1 MFKEPTDSY
10 ISESI
15 EKMTAADK
23 KELLQF
29 IEMQAA
35 YKRSAKMKAS
45 VKRNSMKMAEIAAI
59 VRKVGK
65 TNTRS
70 KN

>member
-1 MFKEPTDSY
+1 MFKESSNSY

-35 YKRSAKMKAS
+35 YKRAAKMKAS
-45 VKRNSMKMAEIAAI
+45 VKRNSLKMTEIAAI
-59 VRKVGK
+59 VRKVRR
-65 TNTRS
+65 TNARS